1 MDAARGSEV
10 SVSSDCAVAAPPAP
24 VSIASF
30 VVVSAIFVHVL
41 VSPVACFALSASP
54 AARRDGGVAMG
65 LDTAILAIG
74 FIALISSSLPARI
87 SDRLLASLC
96 GIHAVFVAWIALVF
110 AMLAIQGMS
119 LLARLR
125 FEHIV
130 AAAPMVIV
138 MVLFGSAHAI
148 SSFRDWRRARSSI
161 GFAARLG
168 WCAVGIGCIAAL
180 HIASLVAGRAYDL
193 ANR

>member
-1 MDAARGSEV
+1 V
-10 SVSSDCAVAAPPAP
+10 VAAPPAP
-24 VSIASF
+24 VTVASF
-30 VVVSAIFVHVL
+30 VVIAAIFVHVL
-41 VSPVACFALSASP
+41 VSPIACFALSTSP

-87 SDRLLASLC
+87 SNRLLASLC
-96 GIHAVFVAWIALVF
+96 GIHAVFVGWIAYAVALI
-110 AMLAIQGMS
+110 AIQGMS
-119 LLARLR
+119 LLTRLR
-125 FEHIV
+125 FDHIIM
-130 AAAPMVIV
+130 AAPMVIV

-148 SSFRDWRRARSSI
+148 SSVRDWRRARSSI